1 VKRVDFCRLELQSGT
16 DADSRGRA
24 VLSSK
29 LLESKANSDN
39 LMPEK
44 RAISDLEIFTNPYTD
59 SRIFH
64 SSSEQNVNM
73 VFAGIDIETP
83 ELLLADRL
91 KERSAPVDAVCAHPL
106 FMVGS
111 RSLLFLFSAA
121 CPG

>member
-1 VKRVDFCRLELQSGT
+1 MKRVDFCRLELQSGT

-24 VLSSK
+24 ALSWEP
-29 LLESKANSDN
+29 LESKANYDD
-39 LMPEK
+39 LKPAK
-44 RAISDLEIFTNPYTD
+44 RAVSDLETFSNPYTD
-59 SRIFH
+59 SRILH

-83 ELLLADRL
+83 ELLLADRP
-91 KERSAPVDAVCAHPL
+91 KQKGASVDAVCVHLL

-111 RSLLFLFSAA
+111 RSLFLFSAA

>member
-1 VKRVDFCRLELQSGT
+1 MKHVDFCRLELQSGT

-24 VLSSK
+24 ALSGE
-29 LLESKANSDN
+29 LLES
-39 LMPEK
+39 EK
-44 RAISDLEIFTNPYTD
+44 RAVSDLETFSNPYTD

-64 SSSEQNVNM
+64 GSSEQNVNM
-73 VFAGIDIETP
+73 VFAGIDIEMP